1 MVDSLMERCLQR
13 SANGRNLL
21 QPQHQE
27 TERDNG
33 NIVGIKR
40 QVFAGLTWL
49 LGALL
54 LAATL
59 TREALA
65 QPAAPTQYD
74 VQAVYLFDFAKFV
87 RWPAGSGHETISI
100 CVAGQQVFADTLT
113 RIVAGER
120 VDSHT
125 LSVRLVQQPQDE
137 AACDI
142 LFIGSAAEGRLDSL
156 LAASNGKSILT
167 VSDIPGFLDRGG
179 MIQFLIVGNR
189 VRFSVDLGPVA
200 RSGISL
206 SSELLKVAVAVKG
219 PAASGGGVQ

>member
-1 MVDSLMERCLQR
+1 MLH
-13 SANGRNLL
+13 AHGRVHGRAGRLL
-21 QPQHQE
+21 
-27 TERDNG
+27 
-33 NIVGIKR
+33 
-40 QVFAGLTWL
+40 L
-49 LGALL
+49 LGAWL
-54 LAATL
+54 LAVTAS
-59 TREALA
+59 RESLA
-65 QPAAPTQYD
+65 QPAAPTLDD

-87 RWPAGSGHETISI
+87 RWPAASEHETISI
-100 CVAGQQVFADTLT
+100 CIAGQQVFADTLS

-156 LAASNGKSILT
+156 LAATNGKSVLT
-167 VSDIPGFLDRGG
+167 VSDVPGFLDRGG
-179 MIQFLIVGNR
+179 MIQFLVVGNR
-189 VRFSVDLGPVA
+189 VRFSVNLRPVG

-219 PAASGGGVQ
+219 SAAAGGAMP